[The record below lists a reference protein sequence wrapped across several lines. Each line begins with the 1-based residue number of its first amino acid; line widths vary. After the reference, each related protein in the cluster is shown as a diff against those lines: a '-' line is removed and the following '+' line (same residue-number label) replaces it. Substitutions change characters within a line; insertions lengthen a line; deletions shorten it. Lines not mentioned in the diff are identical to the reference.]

1 MKVQYY
7 IQLIILFFTSFFNLK
22 SQTNEA
28 VKLEISKDKL
38 MQNPNCFFMDQ
49 SKQILLPA
57 DGGFMYSS
65 FDNPDNNHGY
75 NANENFVLTIKNQY
89 QRKIF
94 LRNHFFVCEKG
105 DVLKI
110 YNGEDTLSNLI
121 KTIDGV
127 TNENFLILSKNEY
140 LTLHFKSNSFKTSKG
155 FRFRLDNGP
164 VIASNISNLAP
175 LPSPMACASTP
186 AADECV
192 NAPLICD
199 LSGYCGNTSGA
210 YSAGNTSGLG
220 GFCGSIENNSW
231 LKFIAS
237 STAASLAFTSSGC
250 QDNSSGIQATIYASS
265 NCSNFT
271 SVSNCV
277 SQGSSSGS
285 FTITTNVNLVVGQTY
300 YVMVDGY
307 AGNVCNY
314 SVTAQ
319 SGVALT
325 PQITGPNQVCP
336 GTSNIIGSSI
346 SAPSY
351 TWSSTPPGTYPNSQ
365 NITVNP
371 SVTTTYTLSIPGGGC
386 SPSGATSVKTITVT
400 STLPPP
406 NITAPNPSCLG
417 SNITLTSLTNGGT
430 YNWTGP
436 NGFNS
441 NSQSTTINNWTTANN
456 GTYTLSIDYGGGC
469 QTLPATIN
477 INAVAAP
484 VVNFV
489 VVPSATICAGQSV
502 TLTATGGSGANPY
515 EWNWNI
521 LNTTASLQTCIII
534 PGVPAVPP
542 FIPGTPSST
551 NCTNNPFNSLVPGI
565 PSGSNGVFT
574 PNANT
579 QICAATNNAAGCR
592 GSNCINITV
601 LPSAGSITV
610 SPTQTICPGQS
621 ATITAIGGTTYTWNP
636 GGITT
641 ATAVV
646 SPATTTTYTVS
657 SPGCSSTQT
666 QTTQVVVNGT
676 PPNLG
681 NVIGLGSVCPNQTGV
696 TYSVN
701 NVGGATYSWQV
712 PPGASITSAPTNSN
726 AITVNFGAT
735 AGSVIATASTACG
748 SATSIVVVAVTP
760 NPTITMPASTTVCP
774 GQSVILTITG
784 PGSYTWAPGS
794 SLSSTT
800 GSVVTAS
807 PSVTTIYSVSTDG
820 CGSPVTGTVE
830 IAVSGDPPNIGLI
843 NGPTTLCSN
852 ALSNLSYSVAFIP
865 GTSYTWTAPPGAN
878 ITSSPANTNSI
889 TMNMGSSS
897 GSVIVTAANACG
909 TATSIVTVNL
919 APTPTINVTPNQS
932 ICPGEFALLGAG
944 GAATFTWM
952 PGNLTTQTISV
963 NPSSTTIYT
972 VTGDNGVCLGTN
984 TVQVNSASNPV
995 LSISSGATVC
1005 PGSSAT
1011 FTVGGATNYTWT
1023 PNIYLNNN
1031 NTASVIST
1039 PNASTNYT
1047 VIGANGSCQSNA
1059 TVSIVVSNTVVVT
1072 ASAASPTICP
1082 LSGTSL
1088 TASGATSYT
1097 WTPTLTL
1104 SSNTGAVVLAT
1115 PAFSTTY
1122 TVIGSTGTCTNTA
1135 QVVVTPTTNP
1145 IITPA
1150 SSPTIC
1156 SGSSAGLSVSGANSY
1171 TWTPSPSLS
1180 ATGIANPNAS
1190 PNTTT
1195 TYSVSGSSLLGC
1207 VGSTVV
1213 TVNVIPTP
1221 TISITSA
1228 PSSASICAGQSITL
1242 NAFGAAS
1249 YTWSP
1254 SASVSN
1260 ITGSSTTATPNQ
1272 STIYTVIGSNG
1283 TAPNI
1288 CTSSRTIQITVKPN
1302 TVVSI
1307 SPRDSVCFGSST
1319 LMYAN
1324 GGNTYNWSP
1333 SNGVSNPND
1342 SVTIVK
1348 PISTTIYTVTASV
1361 NGVCPGTATVE
1372 IVVNPLP
1379 SVNAGLDTTVN
1390 IDETITLFGT
1400 GNVPVGFTSADGSP
1414 MPCNFCPI
1422 VTVNPQNNT
1431 CYILTGTNGHG
1442 CTKTDEACVKV
1453 IKDWNVYIP
1462 NAFTPNGDIDNEVFI
1477 PVGYGVEEIKLWIFD
1492 RWGHEIFRSND
1503 QIIGWDGTNKGKV
1516 CPQDVYIYQA
1526 EIKTMSGKK
1535 VKRTGHVTLLGKV
1548 R

>member
-1 MKVQYY
+1 MKFKY
-7 IQLIILFFTSFFNLK
+7 LIVF
-22 SQTNEA
+22 
-28 VKLEISKDKL
+28 
-38 MQNPNCFFMDQ
+38 
-49 SKQILLPA
+49 LLIT
-57 DGGFMYSS
+57 
-65 FDNPDNNHGY
+65 
-75 NANENFVLTIKNQY
+75 NFVSSQKDTSLERRINEKI
-89 QRKIF
+89 QRSLLVQSAQHNALAAPGTGNPTLMALEQDCNSAIP
-94 LRNHFFVCEKG
+94 VCQN
-105 DVLKI
+105 I
-110 YNGEDTLSNLI
+110 YSTTVSYSGNGSSQEI
-121 KTIDGV
+121 P
-127 TNENFLILSKNEY
+127 
-140 LTLHFKSNSFKTSKG
+140 SNS
-155 FRFRLDNGP
+155 
-164 VIASNISNLAP
+164 
-175 LPSPMACASTP
+175 
-186 AADECV
+186 
-192 NAPLICD
+192 
-199 LSGYCGNTSGA
+199 
-210 YSAGNTSGLG
+210 
-220 GFCGSIENNSW
+220 
-231 LKFIAS
+231 
-237 STAASLAFTSSGC
+237 
-250 QDNSSGIQATIYASS
+250 
-265 NCSNFT
+265 
-271 SVSNCV
+271 
-277 SQGSSSGS
+277 
-285 FTITTNVNLVVGQTY
+285 
-300 YVMVDGY
+300 
-307 AGNVCNY
+307 
-314 SVTAQ
+314 
-319 SGVALT
+319 
-325 PQITGPNQVCP
+325 
-336 GTSNIIGSSI
+336 
-346 SAPSY
+346 
-351 TWSSTPPGTYPNSQ
+351 
-365 NITVNP
+365 
-371 SVTTTYTLSIPGGGC
+371 
-386 SPSGATSVKTITVT
+386 
-400 STLPPP
+400 
-406 NITAPNPSCLG
+406 SCLG
-417 SNITLTSLTNGGT
+417 SNELNSVWYTFSTSSSGNLAFNITPNTMSNDYDFAL
-430 YNWTGP
+430 YDITG
-436 NGFNS
+436 
-441 NSQSTTINNWTTANN
+441 NNCSGIASGAITP
-456 GTYTLSIDYGGGC
+456 IRC
-469 QTLPATIN
+469 
-477 INAVAAP
+477 
-484 VVNFV
+484 NF
-489 VVPSATICAGQSV
+489 SATSGV
-502 TLTATGGSGANPY
+502 TGL
-515 EWNWNI
+515 
-521 LNTTASLQTCIII
+521 
-534 PGVPAVPP
+534 
-542 FIPGTPSST
+542 SS
-551 NCTNNPFNSLVPGI
+551 
-565 PSGSNGVFT
+565 SGSNASEPASGPNQSTVLATSPGRTYVLIISNYSSTQSGYTLDFSPGTASIFDNTPPTLASVTAPCGSSSIIFNASEQIKCSSIASNGSDFNVSGTGGPYTITGATGV
-574 PNANT
+574 NCGANT
-579 QICAATNNAAGCR
+579 AQVNLTISPALSGAGPWTIGVTNGSDGNTLIDACGNAMAANNLTFTTVPPTVTISGPSSVCR
-592 GSNCINITV
+592 GSNLALTASSASSYTWSGAAVPAGQQNQQTISMTANTAGTLNFTVTVTNGTCGNSIATKVVTVTDAPQANFSV
-601 LPSAGSITV
+601 LPSATVCAGSPITFTNTSTYPCSAGGLGLNQCTCGTFLCSTTSNQGSFATYLWTFGNGGTAFYILGNPASAFSPTYTYNNPGTYIVSLTASGLINTCSNTENFTVTVLPAAANLTV

-621 ATITAIGGTTYTWNP
+621 ATITATGGTTYTWNP

-641 ATAVV
+641 GTAVV

-701 NVGGATYSWQV
+701 NVGGATYSWQL

-748 SATSIVVVAVTP
+748 SATSIVVVVVTP

-1082 LSGTSL
+1082 LSGTNL

-1156 SGSSAGLSVSGANSY
+1156 SGSSAGLSLSGANSY

-1288 CTSSRTIQITVKPN
+1288 CTSSRTIQVTVKPN

-1342 SVTIVK
+1342 SVTIVR

-1442 CTKTDEACVKV
+1442 CTKTDEVCVKV